1 MSVIRKYTDA
11 DGEALFGLWNT
22 AGRKLGYAPQDEEGF
37 RKLIPDHL
45 FFMPEH
51 TFILEEDGL
60 VRGFVNGCTGEGVA
74 RGEYRGYLSCLLLE
88 ESYDTAENTALL
100 LAALENSY
108 REKGKTE
115 LAVTCFN
122 PIQLPWIIP
131 GTDGCQHN
139 NMPGIAK
146 DIPLYERMLSL
157 GYTEASTEQAMYF
170 DLSGFVIP
178 EEIREKEREMA
189 AEGYFVDWYREGV
202 HVGVEEMVE
211 SLHNSM
217 WSAEIPQ
224 AAHSGMKLLVGLE
237 GNTVAGFTGPV
248 YPQPTGR
255 GYFAGIAVAPQYEN
269 HGLGKILFYKLC
281 EAEREC
287 GARYMSLFTGVNNHA
302 ANIYRKVGFEPRRYF
317 AVMLKEL

>member
-1 MSVIRKYTDA
+1 MIRSYLPEDGDA
-11 DGEALFGLWNT
+11 LYRLWNT
-22 AGRKLGYAPQDEEGF
+22 AGARIGYAPQSREGLDALLL
-37 RKLIPDHL
+37 RHP

-51 TFILEEDGL
+51 TLVLEENGQ

-88 ESYDTAENTALL
+88 DAYDTAENTALL
-100 LAALENSY
+100 LSALESSY
-108 REKGKTE
+108 RQKGKTE

-131 GTDGCQHN
+131 GTDGHQHN

-157 GYTEASTEQAMYF
+157 GYTEASTEQAMHF
-170 DLSGFVIP
+170 ELSGFEIP
-178 EEIREKEREMA
+178 AEIRELEKSMA
-189 AEGYFVDWYREGV
+189 AEGYFVDWYKEGV

-211 SLHNSM
+211 ALHNSM

-224 AAHSGMKLLVGLE
+224 AAHSGMKLLVGLQ

-255 GYFAGIAVAPQYEN
+255 GYFAGIAVAPPYEN
-269 HGLGKILFYKLC
+269 HGLGKLLFYKLC
-281 EAEREC
+281 EAERDC
-287 GARYMSLFTGVNNHA
+287 GAKYMSLFTGISNHA

-317 AVMLKEL
+317 AVMIKAL

>member
-1 MSVIRKYTDA
+1 MIRIFLPE
-11 DGEALFGLWNT
+11 DGEALFRLWNT
-22 AGRKLGYAPQDEEGF
+22 AGARIGYAPQNREGF
-37 RKLIPDHL
+37 DELLLQHP

-51 TFILEEDGL
+51 TLMLEKEGT
-60 VRGFVNGCTGEGVA
+60 VCGFVNGCTGEGVA
-74 RGEYRGYLSCLLLE
+74 RGEYRGYLSCLLLDTE
-88 ESYDTAENTALL
+88 YDTAKNTALL
-100 LAALENSY
+100 LAALEDSY
-108 REKGKTE
+108 RRKGKTE

-131 GTDGCQHN
+131 GTDGHQHN

-157 GYTEASTEQAMYF
+157 GYTEASTEQAMHF
-170 DLSGFVIP
+170 DLSGFEIP
-178 EEIREKEREMA
+178 EEIREKERIMA
-189 AEGYFVDWYREGV
+189 AEGYLVDWYKEGV

-269 HGLGKILFYKLC
+269 HGLGKLLFYKLC

-287 GARYMSLFTGVNNHA
+287 GAKYMSLFTGINNHA

-317 AVMLKEL
+317 AVMIKAL